1 MFENLL
7 IETWIKERLM
17 LVTRLDLNLVKTGL
31 NSQKVKIESF
41 SDGIWFWCQD
51 LGQITVTL
59 QDNTRPNEDVK
70 IYNKAAEK

>member
-1 MFENLL
+1 MFENSLSG
-7 IETWIKERLM
+7 TWITEIDA
-17 LVTRLDLNLVKTGL
+17 VTRLDLNLVKTGL